1 VRRIITDVQPI
12 GDRVA
17 QNPEIISKC
26 AYTTLQRTTYTQHRT
41 TASSTEQ
48 VKPMG
53 DRVAQN
59 PEIIS
64 KTFSTNR
71 NSAHGIYD

>member
-1 VRRIITDVQPI
+1 MTSRASERDGYVRSIITDVQLI

-17 QNPEIISKC
+17 QNLK
-26 AYTTLQRTTYTQHRT
+26 T
-41 TASSTEQ
+41 
-48 VKPMG
+48 
-53 DRVAQN
+53 
-59 PEIIS
+59 IS